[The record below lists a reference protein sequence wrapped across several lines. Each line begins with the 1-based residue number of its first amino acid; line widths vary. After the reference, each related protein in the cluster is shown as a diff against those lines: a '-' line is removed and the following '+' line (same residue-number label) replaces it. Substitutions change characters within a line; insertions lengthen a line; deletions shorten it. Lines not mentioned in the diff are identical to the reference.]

1 MVVPAGPS
9 RDRHEA
15 ATWLLRWPGAFSRVL
30 GGRASRTRSAKHG
43 GEDRARINVD
53 TVPDRDSVQLTI
65 YNSVDLTM
73 VRETRFLTFRKGV
86 NHLEFSWANTLID
99 PTSVEF

>member
-30 GGRASRTRSAKHG
+30 GGRASRRRSAKHG
-43 GEDRARINVD
+43 GEDRAEHFAGANSRRRSDWHEHGFIDRVRSFVA
-53 TVPDRDSVQLTI
+53 TVVAAVAQL
-65 YNSVDLTM
+65 YPSGGEALA
-73 VRETRFLTFRKGV
+73 R
-86 NHLEFSWANTLID
+86 
-99 PTSVEF
+99 

>member
-30 GGRASRTRSAKHG
+30 GGRASRRRSAKHVG
-43 GEDRARINVD
+43 KDRAEPTSGAIAQRVLAIRNKRCARKPVD
-53 TVPDRDSVQLTI
+53 
-65 YNSVDLTM
+65 
-73 VRETRFLTFRKGV
+73 FLTQAESEAVLAAPNQATWSGRRDR
-86 NHLEFSWANTLID
+86 TLML
-99 PTSVEF
+99 